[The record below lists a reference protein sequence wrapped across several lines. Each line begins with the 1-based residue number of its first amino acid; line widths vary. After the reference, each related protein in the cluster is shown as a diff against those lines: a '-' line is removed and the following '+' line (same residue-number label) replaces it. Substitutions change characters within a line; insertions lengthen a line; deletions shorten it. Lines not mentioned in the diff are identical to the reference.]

1 MVWGVFSPHPS
12 ADAALGSALTRTPRL
27 VKRVYSLL
35 ALAATAALP
44 IAGGAQ
50 TAPPKPAPKPSSG
63 TTAKTA
69 APTVGARIPVE
80 KYVLPNGLT
89 VLFSVDHSTP
99 VVAVDVEHHVG
110 SKNEEAGRTGFAHL
124 FEHVLFTGSGHVPY
138 GTHDKL
144 TEGVGGSNNGSTN
157 SDKTN
162 FYESVPSNYLETE
175 LWLEAD
181 RLGWLLDALDLA
193 KLNAQRDIV
202 KNERRQSYDNRPYGR
217 VGEIMDSYM
226 YPEGHPYH
234 WPVIGSMEDLS
245 NASEADVKSFYR
257 QWYGPDNTV
266 LVIVG
271 DFNIVQ
277 AKAWVNK
284 YFGEIPRSGGIKRP
298 VVKPASLAAPLRFV
312 YEDNVSQ
319 PQLFISWPGVG
330 AKHKDVAALNVMGSI
345 LTGDRTQ
352 WLQQE
357 FVYNRKWASQIFI
370 GSGNNEDAGTV
381 DLTVIP
387 TPGTDLTKLE
397 AAIDSVI
404 MKFAATGPT
413 PEQMKKATARLES
426 QSYSRLQSM
435 LGKAMTL
442 ASGFIYHD
450 NPQWYATNLQQ
461 LLAVT
466 PADVKR
472 VANQYLTSKRIVL
485 SAVPM
490 GKKELASNAAKSVP
504 VTSKFASK
512 KEVIQ

>member
-1 MVWGVFSPHPS
+1 MAMP
-12 ADAALGSALTRTPRL
+12 
-27 VKRVYSLL
+27 L
-35 ALAATAALP
+35 A
-44 IAGGAQ
+44 IGAQ
-50 TAPPKPAPKPSSG
+50 AAPPKPAPSSSPS
-63 TTAKTA
+63 TKTS
-69 APTVGARIPVE
+69 GARIPVE
-80 KYVLPNGLT
+80 TYVLKNGLT
-89 VLFSVDHSTP
+89 VLFSVDHSAP

-110 SKNEEAGRTGFAHL
+110 SKNEEVGRTGFAHL

-138 GTHDKL
+138 GMHDKL
-144 TEGVGGSNNGSTN
+144 TEGVGGNNNGSTN
-157 SDKTN
+157 NDKTN

-181 RLGWLLDALDLA
+181 RLGWLLDALDLN

-202 KNERRQSYDNRPYGR
+202 KNERRQSYDNQPYGR
-217 VGEIMDSYM
+217 VSEIMDSYM

-257 QWYGPDNTV
+257 KWYGPDNTV
-266 LVIVG
+266 LVIAG
-271 DFNIVQ
+271 DFEIKQ
-277 AKAWVNK
+277 AKAWVDK
-284 YFGEIPRSGGIKRP
+284 YFAEIPRGPALKRP
-298 VVKPASLAAPLRFV
+298 TVAPASLAAPLRFV

-330 AKHKDVAALNVMGSI
+330 ATSKDVAALSLMGTI

-357 FVYNRKWASQIFI
+357 FVYNRKWASQIFLRS
-370 GSGNNEDAGTV
+370 GSNENAGTI
-381 DLTVIP
+381 DLNVVP

-404 MKFAATGPT
+404 AKFAASGPT
-413 PEQMKKATARLES
+413 AEQMKKATASIES

-435 LGKAMTL
+435 LGKATTL
-442 ASGFIYHD
+442 ASGWIYHN
-450 NPQWYATNLQQ
+450 NPQWYAIALQQ
-461 LLAVT
+461 TLAVT

-472 VANQYLTSKRIVL
+472 VAAQYLQPKRIVL

-490 GKKELASNAAKSVP
+490 GKKELASNAAQSVS

-512 KEVIQ
+512 KEVGQ